1 LSEFENKSYYNVALL
16 FQYLEERFG
25 KSTRIFASVAFSIQT
40 VLRTALVLYAA
51 SLALNA
57 IAGFSQTVSMAVVG
71 ILCTFYST
79 VGGIKAVIV
88 TDLFQVSPGSY
99 MYCIDRLSIQ
109 SDFFRFFFPPHC
121 SSR

>member
-1 LSEFENKSYYNVALL
+1 
-16 FQYLEERFG
+16 LEERFG
-25 KSTRIFASVAFSIQT
+25 KSTRIVASLAFSIQT

-57 IAGFSQTVSMAVVG
+57 IAGFSQTASMMAVG

-88 TDLFQVSPGSY
+88 TDLFQVSCG
-99 MYCIDRLSIQ
+99 
-109 SDFFRFFFPPHC
+109 FNF
-121 SSR
+121 

>member
-1 LSEFENKSYYNVALL
+1 MRYACINKFFKNGNVLELQNQSLLL

-25 KSTRIFASVAFSIQT
+25 KSTRIVASLAFSIQT

-57 IAGFSQTVSMAVVG
+57 IAGFSSTASMMVVG
-71 ILCTFYST
+71 MLCTFYST

-88 TDLFQVSPGSY
+88 TDLFQVS
-99 MYCIDRLSIQ
+99 
-109 SDFFRFFFPPHC
+109 
-121 SSR
+121 